1 MRNSLTPT
9 RKTSQKRTEEDSPD
23 PSLPLPRRKPFLLLH
38 ICCGPCSTHVID
50 LLEDKYHPIGFFY
63 NPNLHPTQEY
73 FRRLEAAAQVCGQHR
88 VALWVPPFGQEAWLD
103 EVEGLGGEPEGGR
116 RCNICIR
123 LRLEATAWVAR
134 AASMAAFATT
144 LTISPRKNSHVIN
157 TLGNDLSRSY
167 DISFLEA
174 DFKKKDGF
182 LKSVKKSRDMGLYRQ
197 DYCGCCYSM
206 RGGSSPPEDHPG

>member
-1 MRNSLTPT
+1 LAPT
-9 RKTSQKRTEEDSPD
+9 RKTSQKRTEQDSSN
-23 PSLPLPRRKPFLLLH
+23 PSLLLSRRKPFLLLH

-63 NPNLHPTQEY
+63 NPNLYPKQEY
-73 FRRLEAAAQVCGQHR
+73 FRRLEAAAQVCRRHR
-88 VALWVPPFGQEAWLD
+88 AALWVPPFGQEGWLD
-103 EVEGLGGEPEGGR
+103 AVRGLGGEPEGGR

-144 LTISPRKNSHVIN
+144 LTISPRKKSHVIN
-157 TLGNDLSRSY
+157 ALGTDLSNSY

-182 LKSVKKSRDMGLYRQ
+182 LKSVQKSKGLGLYRQ

-206 RGGSSPPEDHPG
+206 RGR

>member
-1 MRNSLTPT
+1 LAPA
-9 RKTSQKRTEEDSPD
+9 RKTSPKRTEEDSSASPL
-23 PSLPLPRRKPFLLLH
+23 LPLRRKPFLLLH

-50 LLEDKYHPIGFFY
+50 LLKDKYHPIGFFY
-63 NPNLHPTQEY
+63 NPNLHPRAEY
-73 FRRLEAAAQVCGQHR
+73 FRRLEATAQVCRQHR
-88 VALWVPPFGQEAWLD
+88 AALWVPPFGQKAWLD
-103 EVEGLGGEPEGGR
+103 VVRGLDKEPEGGR

-134 AASMAAFATT
+134 AASLTAFATT

-157 TLGNDLSRSY
+157 ALGTDLSKSHNIY
-167 DISFLEA
+167 FLEA

-182 LKSVKKSRDMGLYRQ
+182 LKSVQKSKDMGLYRQ

-206 RGGSSPPEDHPG
+206 RERKLPPQ